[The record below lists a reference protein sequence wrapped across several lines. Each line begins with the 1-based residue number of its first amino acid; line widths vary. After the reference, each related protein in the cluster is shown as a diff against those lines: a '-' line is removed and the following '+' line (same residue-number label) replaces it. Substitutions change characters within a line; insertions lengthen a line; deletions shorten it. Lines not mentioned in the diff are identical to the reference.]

1 MFRHQLSILH
11 KAVWTSF
18 GAAVVLAVGTAG
30 VHAASIQKLT
40 FTFGDEWN
48 QGLPETIAP
57 VTDPTSVI
65 EIADSSFLNV
75 TNAPTINASTYNGAT
90 IIANTTLKV
99 GDDYTLNKKINTA
112 DGVNITLE
120 GVEGKSVTIKDSS
133 FAENSNVTLGG
144 SSNYYVS
151 NGSRL
156 NGNLTVGENATFE
169 IGSASETSGN
179 HPTNI
184 VLRKAPQPL
193 AGYAASTS
201 PAQFQVGYNA
211 QEDSTILNQVGVID
225 VNGNVRVD
233 GRLVVNIKNGQVDV
247 INVEGEIGLG
257 ENFKF
262 VVMVD
267 SYDDYV
273 GMLNA
278 SILNGEF
285 DEETMAMLETMME
298 NGELQSHLETEAG
311 DIRLMLSPEGVLGL
325 NDAAMVPEPATW
337 TMLLLGLMGLCYFR
351 KRK

>member
-11 KAVWTSF
+11 KAVLTSF
-18 GAAVVLAVGTAG
+18 GVAIFAIGAAG
-30 VHAASIQKLT
+30 VQAASIQQ
-40 FTFGDEWN
+40 FSFSFGDGSG
-48 QGLPETIAP
+48 QGFAETLVP
-57 VTDPTSVI
+57 VTEVEPVTGNTDF
-65 EIADSSFLNV
+65 SFSNI

-90 IIANTTLKV
+90 IIADTTLKV
-99 GDDYTLNKKINTA
+99 GDNYTLNKKINTA
-112 DGVNITLE
+112 DGVSVTLE
-120 GVEGKSVTIKDSS
+120 GINGKSVTIKDSS

-144 SSNYYVS
+144 FSNYFVS

-169 IGSASETSGN
+169 IGSASQTAGN
-179 HPTNI
+179 NPSNI
-184 VLRKAPQPL
+184 VVRKAPLPMV
-193 AGYAASTS
+193 AYAASTS
-201 PAQFQVGYNA
+201 PASFQTGYSA
-211 QEDSTILNQVGVID
+211 QEDNTVLNQVGVID
-225 VNGNVRVD
+225 VNGNVRID

-267 SYDDYV
+267 SYGDYA

-285 DEETMAMLETMME
+285 DDETMEMLEAMME

-311 DIRLMLSPEGVLGL
+311 GVRLMLSPEGVLGL

-337 TMLLLGLMGLCYFR
+337 VMLIVGLLGIGYLR

>member
-1 MFRHQLSILH
+1 MFRHQLSIFH
-11 KAVWTSF
+11 KAVLTSF
-18 GAAVVLAVGTAG
+18 GVAIFAIGSVG
-30 VHAASIQKLT
+30 VQAASIQQ
-40 FTFGDEWN
+40 FSFSFGDGSGN
-48 QGLPETIAP
+48 GFAETLVP
-57 VTDPTSVI
+57 VTGVEPVTGKTDL
-65 EIADSSFLNV
+65 SFSNI

-90 IIANTTLKV
+90 IIADTTLKV
-99 GDDYTLNKKINTA
+99 GDNYTLNKKINTA
-112 DGVNITLE
+112 DGVSVTLE
-120 GVEGKSVTIKDSS
+120 GVDGKSVTIKDSS

-169 IGSASETSGN
+169 IGSASQTSGN
-179 HPTNI
+179 NPSNI
-184 VLRKAPQPL
+184 VIRKVPL
-193 AGYAASTS
+193 PAVAYAASAS
-201 PAQFQVGYNA
+201 PATFQTDYSA
-211 QEDSTILNQVGVID
+211 QEDNTVLNQVGVID
-225 VNGNVRVD
+225 VNGNVRID
-233 GRLVVNIKNGQVDV
+233 GRLVVNVKNGQVDV

-267 SYDDYV
+267 SYEDYA

-285 DEETMAMLETMME
+285 DDETMEMLEAMME
-298 NGELQSHLETEAG
+298 KGELQSHLESENG
-311 DIRLMLSPEGVLGL
+311 GLRLMLSPEGVLGL

-337 TMLLLGLMGLCYFR
+337 VMLILGLLGVGCLR